1 VKLVPWKFVTSSIEV
16 EVKYKKAANKLLAP
30 TPKILMRTEDG
41 LLVKERRVVKDR
53 RFMWQGKELASETK
67 FVDPETGEQV
77 PSSEVTEVLEHFG
90 YTRFDA
96 NGEEVDKEDIRYF
109 VVKEDG
115 TETAV
120 KPFERFK
127 VLDIPEEN
135 WIPSTAIDR
144 FLIKSVYEI
153 FSDKKDV
160 IRELFEEA
168 EKRLKNDQIGMAAWS
183 WGKFKQCYCFV
194 VPYIAEGKFGWL
206 VKFTE
211 EEPELQHQED
221 IPAKVKIPIREVPT
235 LKSLPPVQALV
246 VVAKRRK

>member
-1 VKLVPWKFVTSSIEV
+1 VPWKFVTNSIEV

-30 TPKILMRTEDG
+30 SPKIVMRTEDG
-41 LLVKERRVVKDR
+41 LLVKERQVVKKG
-53 RFMWQGKELASETK
+53 RFTWKGKELASETK

-77 PSSEVTEVLEHFG
+77 PSSEVTEILEHFG
-90 YTRFDA
+90 YARFDP
-96 NGEEVDKEDIRYF
+96 NGEEVDKEDICYF
-109 VVKEDG
+109 VEKEDG
-115 TETAV
+115 TEMAV

-135 WIPSTAIDR
+135 WIPSTTIDR

-153 FSDKKDV
+153 FSDKKSV
-160 IRELFEEA
+160 ITELFEEA
-168 EKRLKNDQIGMAAWS
+168 EKRLKNDQIGMSAWS

-194 VPYIAEGKFGWL
+194 VPYVAEGKFGWL

-211 EEPELQHQED
+211 EEPELQHQQD
-221 IPAKVKIPIREVPT
+221 VPAKVKIPIREVPT

-246 VVAKRRK
+246 VVAKSRKK

>member
-1 VKLVPWKFVTSSIEV
+1 MKIVPWKFVTPNIEV
-16 EVKYKKAANKLLAP
+16 EVKYKKTRNKLLAP
-30 TPKILMRTEDG
+30 SPRIQMRTENG

-53 RFMWQGKELASETK
+53 RFMWKGKELASETK
-67 FVDPETGEQV
+67 FVDPDTGEQV
-77 PSSEVTEVLEHFG
+77 PTSEVTEILEHFG

-96 NGEEVDKEDIRYF
+96 EGKEVDKEDIRYF

-120 KPFERFK
+120 KPFDRFDA
-127 VLDIPEEN
+127 LNIPEEN
-135 WIPSTAIDR
+135 WVPSTTIDR

-168 EKRLKNDQIGMAAWS
+168 EKRLKNDQIGIAPWS
-183 WGKFKQCYCFV
+183 WGKFKQCYAFA
-194 VPYIAEGKFGWL
+194 VPYLVGGQFGWL

-211 EEPELQHQED
+211 EEPELQHQQD
-221 IPAKVKIPIREVPT
+221 IPTKVKIPIREVPT

-246 VVAKRRK
+246 VVAKSRK